1 VTSAVSGGWSA
12 ATLWAVFVVGLAG
25 GFGHCIA
32 MCGPLTAASAL
43 ATGATRSSAGGRG
56 RGRAGTIALWQAAY
70 HGGRLLTYTAIGAL
84 LGALGSVWALRGV
97 LGPAQRWVWLT
108 AGMLM
113 IVMGLAAAGAPLLG
127 RLGRGLESGSGIA
140 TAGWF
145 GRAFRWLA
153 GRGAWAAVPLGMLN
167 GLMPCGFLMSIEASA
182 LAAGSPGLGAA
193 TMLAFGLGTVPA
205 LAGFGAASGLL
216 GVRGRAWLLY
226 LGGAVVVALGAF
238 YVLRAAGVAPGM

>member
-1 VTSAVSGGWSA
+1 MTGAVTGGWSA

-43 ATGATRSSAGGRG
+43 TSGAATGTRG
-56 RGRAGTIALWQAAY
+56 RSRAGAIALWQAGY
-70 HGGRLLTYTAIGAL
+70 HGGRLLTYAAIGTL
-84 LGALGSVWALRGV
+84 LGALGSVWVLRGV
-97 LGPAQRWVWLT
+97 LGPMQRWVWLV
-108 AGMLM
+108 AGVLM
-113 IVMGLAAAGAPLLG
+113 IVMGLAVAGAPLLG

-140 TAGWF
+140 TAGWS
-145 GRAFRWLA
+145 GRAFRCLA
-153 GRGAWAAVPLGMLN
+153 ERGAWAAVPLGMLN
-167 GLMPCGFLMSIEASA
+167 GLVPCGFLMSIEASA
-182 LAAGSPGLGAA
+182 LASGSPVLGAA

-226 LGGAVVVALGAF
+226 LGGAVVVALGVL
-238 YVLRAAGVAPGM
+238 YVLRAAGIAPGM